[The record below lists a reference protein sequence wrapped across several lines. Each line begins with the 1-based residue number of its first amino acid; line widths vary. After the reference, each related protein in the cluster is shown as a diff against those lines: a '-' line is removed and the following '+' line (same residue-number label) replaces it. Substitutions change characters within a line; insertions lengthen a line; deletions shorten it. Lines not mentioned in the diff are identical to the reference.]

1 MFSLTL
7 YWDDASGKRTG
18 TAPGR
23 PHHRQNLDADKGH
36 SSR

>member
-7 YWDDASGKRTG
+7 YWDDASDTRT
-18 TAPGR
+18 TR
-23 PHHRQNLDADKGH
+23 PHHRQNLDEDKGH

>member
-7 YWDDASGKRTG
+7 YWDDASGTRTG
-18 TAPGR
+18 TARGR
-23 PHHRQNLDADKGH
+23 THHRQILDADKGH